1 MDFRSKFTGFSSKLR
16 KRNKL
21 CQNRFFL
28 AESDNQSII
37 AGLCQFTARMGLVQS
52 GANRGRE
59 RSVIRKRRRGNCLNS
74 LGSIALLAAPAG
86 AILAGSQAQAQ
97 QFDLLHSFST
107 SANDGSLLNSSGE
120 LPGGSLVVSGST
132 IYGMTYAGG
141 KNGYGTIFDLSTSG
155 SNFGLLHSFADTLTD
170 GAFPEGQL
178 IESGTLLFGMT
189 TNGGAANPLSVSP
202 GMIFEIST
210 SGSGFSPLHVFTPST
225 DGDYPFGELVQSGST
240 LYGMTEQGGSG
251 TLGTIFGINTS
262 GSNFTVEHAFTGQ
275 NVPNPPASD
284 GANPYGSLV
293 QDGSD
298 FFGMTEHGGAHNFGT
313 LFEYSPTAG
322 ETVLHSFS
330 YPDGVWPQGSLIL
343 SGNTLYGMTMLGG
356 TDHDGT
362 IFKINT
368 DGSGFQVIHTF
379 SGGGV
384 DGAVPSDSLTIS
396 GSTLYGMTESGGQNN
411 DGTVFDLNTDGTGF
425 GLLHSFST
433 APTDGDVPQ
442 GSLTMSG
449 ETLYGMTEL
458 GGANQLGS
466 IFSLTPATVNGVWSS
481 AGGGSWGV
489 SGNWSGNSMPVR
501 AGDSAT
507 FGSAITAP
515 STVTL
520 DGAWT
525 VGSVIFNNSNSY
537 TVAAGTDPL
546 GNAGSLNLDNGSAD
560 ASVTDSGGTHSITA
574 PVILT
579 SNVTL
584 TVVNSSDSL
593 QLTGPISG
601 VGSVTTNGNG
611 TVTLGGINTYA
622 GVTTAASGSL
632 IISAA
637 GALPSGSNLTIGT
650 NSTSATTTLASGIGL
665 TQLSALTVNP
675 GSTLDIRNNE
685 VLINYGSGPDPISAI
700 AADLQS
706 GFNGGAWNGAGIDS
720 SAVASANATGRLLY
734 GIGYADGADG
744 IIPGLSSGEIEILP
758 TLAGDA
764 KLQGS
769 VNFGDFEL
777 VSQYYGQAASWDEG
791 NFGYGSVVDFGD
803 FEVLAENFG
812 GANALTTGELAG
824 LEQFA
829 AQNGVS
835 LVQTPSGFSLVSVP
849 EPASLGMMVLAGLGI
864 VRRRRRGR

>member
-1 MDFRSKFTGFSSKLR
+1 
-16 KRNKL
+16 
-21 CQNRFFL
+21 
-28 AESDNQSII
+28 
-37 AGLCQFTARMGLVQS
+37 
-52 GANRGRE
+52 
-59 RSVIRKRRRGNCLNS
+59 
-74 LGSIALLAAPAG
+74 
-86 AILAGSQAQAQ
+86 
-97 QFDLLHSFST
+97 
-107 SANDGSLLNSSGE
+107 LLNSSGE
-120 LPGGSLVVSGST
+120 LPDGSLVVSGST

-155 SNFGLLHSFADTLTD
+155 SSFGLLHSFADTLTD

-178 IESGTLLFGMT
+178 IQSGTLLFGMT
-189 TNGGAANPLSVSP
+189 TNGGSSNPLTVSP
-202 GMIFEIST
+202 GMVFEIST
-210 SGSGFSPLHVFTPST
+210 SGSGFSPLHVFSPST

-262 GSNFTVEHAFTGQ
+262 GSNFSVVHAFTGQ

-284 GANPYGSLV
+284 GANPYGSLI

-313 LFEYSPTAG
+313 LFEYSASAG

-343 SGNTLYGMTMLGG
+343 SGNTLYGMAMLGG
-356 TDHDGT
+356 ADHDGT

-368 DGSGFQVIHTF
+368 DGSGFQVLHTF
-379 SGGGV
+379 SGGTA
-384 DGAVPSDSLTIS
+384 DGAVPSDTLAIS

-411 DGTVFDLNTDGTGF
+411 VGTVFDMNVDGTGF

-433 APTDGDVPQ
+433 ATTDGDAPQ

-449 ETLYGMTEL
+449 GTLYGMTEL
-458 GGANQLGS
+458 GGANGVGS
-466 IFSLTPATVNGVWSS
+466 VFSLTPATVNGVWSS

-489 SGNWSGNSMPVR
+489 NSNWVGNSMPVR

-507 FGSAITAP
+507 FGSAITAS

-525 VGSVIFNNSNSY
+525 VGNVNFNNSNSY
-537 TVAAGTDPL
+537 TIAAGTDPL
-546 GNAGSLNLDNGSAD
+546 GNSGSLNLDNGSAD
-560 ASVTDSGGTHSITA
+560 ASVTDAGGTHSITA

-584 TVVNSSDSL
+584 TAVHTSDSL
-593 QLTGPISG
+593 QINGPISG
-601 VGSVTTNGNG
+601 GGSVTTGGNG
-611 TVTLGGINTYA
+611 TVSLGGINTYA
-622 GVTTAASGSL
+622 GKTTAVSGSL
-632 IISAA
+632 IIAAA
-637 GALPSGSNLTIGT
+637 GTLPSGSSLTVGT
-650 NSTSATTTLASGIGL
+650 SSTSAMATLASGIGI
-665 TQLSALTVNP
+665 TQLSALSINS
-675 GSTLDIRNNE
+675 GSALDIRNNE
-685 VLINYGSGPDPISAI
+685 VIVNYGSGPDPI
-700 AADLQS
+700 AAVESYLQS
-706 GFNGGAWNGAGIDS
+706 GYNGGAWNGPGIDS
-720 SAVASANATGRLLY
+720 SSVAAANAAGIQLY

-744 IIPGLSSGEIEILP
+744 IVKGLSSGQIEILP

-777 VSQYYGQAASWDEG
+777 VSQYFGQSATWDEG

-803 FEVLAENFG
+803 FQVLSQNFG
-812 GANALTTGELAG
+812 GANALTTGEMAG
-824 LEQFA
+824 MEEFA

-849 EPASLGMMVLAGLGI
+849 EPASAGMMVLAGFGI